1 VHTDASI
8 RSSKGGIGFCSRRDD
23 SLNTFRARVHE
34 HKDINRL
41 ELGAIFASIAMTDT
55 SSDMIIYSDS
65 QTSISNIV
73 STMKRSK
80 YDKLAKYVLQL
91 AYEKEGNIYVSK
103 VKAHSGNE
111 GNERADALAKEGTSC
126 DFMFVLPD
134 EFESI
139 DSWARYHNQSS
150 VSCMLKSI

>member
-1 VHTDASI
+1 
-8 RSSKGGIGFCSRRDD
+8 
-23 SLNTFRARVHE
+23 
-34 HKDINRL
+34 
-41 ELGAIFASIAMTDT
+41 MTDT

-80 YDKLAKYVLQL
+80 YDKLAQYVLKL
-91 AYEKEGNIYVSK
+91 AYEREGNIYVSK

-111 GNERADALAKEGTSC
+111 GNERADRLAKEGTSC

-139 DSWARYHNQSS
+139 DSWARHHRENSAM
-150 VSCMLKSI
+150 CMLKSI